1 MVRFR
6 KLTEDDI
13 KQVANLE
20 QENFKD
26 AWSISSIRE
35 TFLQAQALIAVAEV
49 ESKIVG
55 YCILY
60 HVLDEG
66 EIARIAVSN
75 GFRRK
80 GIGRGILD
88 FVSQY
93 CVEEQVRRLLL
104 DVREGN
110 RTARKFYEQYGF
122 TEDGIRKAF
131 YDNPKE
137 DAVLMSMT
145 IA

>member
-6 KLTEDDI
+6 KLTENDI
-13 KQVANLE
+13 EQVAKLE
-20 QENFKD
+20 QENFTD
-26 AWSISSIRE
+26 AWSVLGIQE
-35 TFLQAQALIAVAEV
+35 TSLQSQALIVVAEM
-49 ESKIVG
+49 EGAIVG

-75 GFRRK
+75 SFRRQ

>member
-1 MVRFR
+1 MIRFR

-13 KQVANLE
+13 EQVAKLE
-20 QENFKD
+20 QENFAD
-26 AWSISSIRE
+26 AWSVSSIRE

-49 ESKIVG
+49 EGKIVG

-75 GFRRK
+75 SFRRQ
-80 GIGRGILD
+80 GIGQGILD
-88 FVSQY
+88 FVFQY
-93 CVEEQVRRLLL
+93 CREEQVRRLLL
-104 DVREGN
+104 DVRESN
-110 RTARKFYEQYGF
+110 RNARKFYEQYGF
-122 TEDGIRKAF
+122 MEDGIRKAF

-137 DAVLMSMT
+137 DAVLMSIT
-145 IA
+145 IV